1 MRQTLFILLL
11 VLLMT
16 ATASAQKDFS
26 YTTFDVPGPGVA
38 GTKAFRG
45 NARGDIVGRYFIGGN
60 GPHGFL
66 RKADGTFTAP
76 IDVPVTNTGTVCRG
90 INARGDIVGRYFDNS
105 GNTHGFLLETDGTFT
120 TIDVPSTAPL
130 FGVPGTTVAEQLNNM
145 GEIVGFYDAPTI
157 LPNFGL
163 VNLTHGFLR
172 HTDGRFERIDFP
184 GSDIT
189 LASGTTD
196 QGKVVGTYFIIGT
209 GFPVTSIRG
218 FVREHDGS
226 YKSIDVPVPSAFGT
240 IVNGMNDAG
249 DIEGSYLSTA
259 VDITQFSGDNGVP
272 GTAYF
277 LSSTGSLTQVEVPG
291 AFPLATSALGINPRG
306 NVIGEY
312 IDASGEHGFVATK

>member
-16 ATASAQKDFS
+16 ATASAQKDIS
-26 YTTFDVPGPGVA
+26 YTTFDVPGAGVV

-66 RKADGTFTAP
+66 RKADGTFIAP
-76 IDVPVTNTGTVCRG
+76 IDVPVTNNGTVCRG
-90 INARGDIVGRYFDNS
+90 INARGDIVGRYFDSS
-105 GNTHGFLLETDGTFT
+105 GNTHGFLLETDNTFA
-120 TIDVPSTAPL
+120 TIDVPGAAP
-130 FGVPGTTVAEQLNNM
+130 FFAVPGTTVAEQLNNM

-172 HTDGRFERIDFP
+172 HTDGSFERIDFP

-196 QGKVVGTYFIIGT
+196 SGKVVGTYFIIGT
-209 GFPVTSIRG
+209 GFPVTAIRG

-226 YKSIDVPVPSAFGT
+226 YKSIDVPVSSAFGT
-240 IVNGMNDAG
+240 VVSGMNDAG
-249 DIEGSYLSTA
+249 DIAGTYFSSPVNVT
-259 VDITQFSGDNGVP
+259 DFSGEGIP

-312 IDASGEHGFVATK
+312 IDANGEHGFVATK